1 MPFKAYSE
9 NKIILFGDSLMSGY
23 GLEKKYHLSTI
34 LKEGLN
40 DIGLNYNV
48 INASVAG
55 DTTAGGLNR
64 LNWTLS
70 EESIKIFVLCL
81 GANDMLRGIKLDA
94 TEKNLDNI
102 ISITLS
108 KKIKIIF
115 AGMLAPDS
123 YGHVY
128 KNHFDNIYVS
138 LSKKYDLSYIPFLL
152 EGVAL
157 NPDLNLD
164 DGMHPNEKG
173 VEIISNS
180 ILKEIKKIN

>member
-1 MPFKAYSE
+1 
-9 NKIILFGDSLMSGY
+9 
-23 GLEKKYHLSTI
+23 
-34 LKEGLN
+34 
-40 DIGLNYNV
+40 
-48 INASVAG
+48 
-55 DTTAGGLNR
+55 
-64 LNWTLS
+64 
-70 EESIKIFVLCL
+70 
-81 GANDMLRGIKLDA
+81 MLRGIKLDE

-102 ISITLS
+102 INITLS

-123 YGHVY
+123 YGQEY
-128 KNHFDNIYVS
+128 KNDFDNIYVS

-173 VEIISNS
+173 VKIISNL
-180 ILKEIKKIN
+180 ILEEIKKLN

>member
-23 GLEKKYHLSTI
+23 GLERKYHLSTI
-34 LKEGLN
+34 LKKSLK

-81 GANDMLRGIKLDA
+81 GANDMLRGIKLDE

-102 ISITLS
+102 INITLS

-123 YGHVY
+123 YGQEY
-128 KNHFDNIYVS
+128 KNDFDNIYVS

-173 VEIISNS
+173 VKIISNS
-180 ILKEIKKIN
+180 ILEEIKKLN